1 MIDQRLHLIIVCDDD
16 NFFHWIASTI
26 RVSNLI
32 IETIN
37 QVAVDSISD
46 IKIIANSDQLLIIED
61 KAYSKY
67 FTKISQT
74 FSCIDHELPL
84 LVVTESYN
92 DPMSKINA
100 FAIIDTIVKPSLSI
114 HSLEHA
120 ICSLLKDYKLTQ
132 RLKRLAHY
140 DSLTGAANRYLFDD
154 RMAETLKKAKRD
166 KQALS
171 VLFFD
176 LNAFKSINDS
186 YGHEVGDLLLKHFVS
201 QLNKVKR
208 ETDTLARLGGDEFCM
223 LLPNTDKPS
232 LLSLVARI
240 KEAFSTP
247 LLNLGIKLHIQ
258 SAIGGVNIRDQSIS
272 LLSPQE
278 ILKIADKCVYE
289 AKKTSGTHLVLESL

>member
-1 MIDQRLHLIIVCDDD
+1 MADKRLHLIVVTND
-16 NFFHWIASTI
+16 NDFFHWIASTI

-37 QVAVDSISD
+37 QVAVDAISD
-46 IKIIANSDQLLIIED
+46 IKVISDSDQLLIIED
-61 KAYSKY
+61 KIDSKH

-74 FSCIDHELPL
+74 FSSIEHELPL
-84 LVVTESYN
+84 LVVTEAYN
-92 DPMSKINA
+92 NTMSKINA

-154 RMAETLKKAKRD
+154 RMSEALKKAKRE
-166 KQALS
+166 KQAFSL
-171 VLFFD
+171 LFFD
-176 LNAFKSINDS
+176 LNAFKSVNDN

-201 QLNKVKR
+201 QLNKVRR

-232 LLSLVARI
+232 LLKLVDRI
-240 KEAFSTP
+240 KEAFLLP
-247 LLNLGIKLHIQ
+247 LVDLGIELHIQ
-258 SAIGGVNIRDQSIS
+258 SAIGGVNIQNQSVS
-272 LLSPQE
+272 LLSPKE

-289 AKKTSGTHLVLESL
+289 AKKTSETHLVLETI